1 METALPVPQCWA
13 VIGSEVGC
21 HQINYELP
29 QLLPAPG
36 PPLFLPC
43 SVGSGESC
51 NWIAREAGWML
62 CVMLQT
68 FHRDG
73 ALAAVLNIAEGRGQL
88 AGFAGKEWEEG
99 KQGWLPLCA
108 LTAARV
114 CVSTCVHVCSCV
126 GTAPAHLSAEAQ
138 GTFPARHNL
147 QQLPRSRGKG
157 RRCCALKCRR
167 EESTRQQGQLRDQS
181 QG

>member
-29 QLLPAPG
+29 QPLPAPG

-114 CVSTCVHVCSCV
+114 CVSMCVHVCPCV
-126 GTAPAHLSAEAQ
+126 FLCGHCPCSPVSRSPGHFPCQTQPPAASL
-138 GTFPARHNL
+138 F
-147 QQLPRSRGKG
+147 K
-157 RRCCALKCRR
+157 
-167 EESTRQQGQLRDQS
+167 RQRQAMLCS
-181 QG
+181 KMPT